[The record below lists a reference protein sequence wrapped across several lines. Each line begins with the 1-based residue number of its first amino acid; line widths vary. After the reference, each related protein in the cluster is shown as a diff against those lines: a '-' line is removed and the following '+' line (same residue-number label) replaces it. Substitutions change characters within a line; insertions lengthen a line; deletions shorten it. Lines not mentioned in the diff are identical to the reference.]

1 MPVAQR
7 TIVIHRPPDEVFAFF
22 TDHAKDPA
30 WRPNVKEIDPVS
42 EAPVGTRI
50 HQVVKG
56 PGGRGIGADIEV
68 TATEPGSRYAFQV
81 VAGPVRPRG
90 EFRFIETPNG
100 TEVHF
105 SLTAE
110 LSGIKKLLMG
120 GAVQASMDGE
130 MSGLDTAKRLIE
142 SS

>member
-1 MPVAQR
+1 MPSAQR
-7 TIVIHRPPDEVFAFF
+7 TIVIHRPPDQVFAFF
-22 TDHAKDPA
+22 TDHARDPS

-42 EAPVGTRI
+42 GAPVETRV
-50 HQVVKG
+50 HQVIKG

-68 TATEPGSRYAFQV
+68 TATEPSSRYAFQV

-105 SLTAE
+105 SLDAE
-110 LSGIKKLLMG
+110 LGGIKKLLM
-120 GAVQASMDGE
+120 ARSVQASMDGE

>member
-1 MPVAQR
+1 MPSARR
-7 TIVIHRPPDEVFAFF
+7 TIVIGRPPDRVFAFF
-22 TDHAKDPA
+22 TDHARDPS
-30 WRPNVKEIDPVS
+30 WRPNVKEIDPVGG
-42 EAPVGTRI
+42 AAAGTRV

-68 TATEPGSRYAFQV
+68 TANEPPSRYAFQV

-105 SLTAE
+105 SLDAE
-110 LSGIKKLLMG
+110 LGGIKKLLMSG
-120 GAVQASMDGE
+120 SVQRSMDGE
-130 MSGLDTAKRLIE
+130 MAGLDTAKRLIE

>member
-1 MPVAQR
+1 MPSAQR
-7 TIVIHRPPDEVFAFF
+7 TIVISRPPDAVFAFF
-22 TDHAKDPA
+22 TDPA
-30 WRPNVKEIDPVS
+30 NDRSWRPAVKEISTQDP
-42 EAPVGTRI
+42 PGVGRRI

-68 TATEPGSRYAFQV
+68 TANEPSSRYAFQV

-105 SLTAE
+105 SLNAE
-110 LSGIKKLLMG
+110 LSGIKKLLMSG
-120 GAVQASMDGE
+120 TVQGSMDGE
-130 MSGLDTAKRLIE
+130 MAGLDTAKRLIE
-142 SS
+142 SQ